1 MKRINLTG
9 WIVIGMV
16 CGIAVGLLTPSVARE
31 LTPLSNIFLRAVKA
45 VIAPLIFGALIAAIA
60 GAGSLKA
67 TTRLGAKTYAY
78 FWIVTTLALA
88 CGMLT
93 ALAMRPGLGIVLP
106 TGKATADLPSNPMT
120 FGAMLEQVMPNS
132 LIDAMAR
139 GDVLQIVVFCSVL
152 GLACAAIGARAKP
165 VVDFA
170 EALAEVMFRV
180 TSYVMWLAPFGV
192 GAAVAVTIGN
202 GGLGALSAL
211 GKVVLTL
218 YLALLLFTL
227 LVLLPLFLWTRVS
240 WRQFYQVMREP
251 FLLAVTT
258 TSSGVALPL
267 LLENLE
273 RLGIPK
279 RITGFVVPA
288 CFCFNL
294 TGTTLYIPIAVLFTA
309 QAAGVTLSVGQL
321 VLLFFTLMITSKG
334 APAVPRSSLLIIIG
348 TLNSLRLPVEG
359 VALLLSVE
367 VAMDLVRTGVN
378 ILGHGVAPL
387 VIARWEAQALPADES
402 VNGSIAEQSA

>member
-1 MKRINLTG
+1 MKRITLTG
-9 WIVIGMV
+9 WIVIGMLA
-16 CGIAVGLLTPSVARE
+16 GIAVGVLAPSIARE

-45 VIAPLIFGALIAAIA
+45 VIAPLIFGALISALA
-60 GAGSLKA
+60 GAGSLQA
-67 TTRLGAKTYAY
+67 IGRLGLRTFVY
-78 FWIVTTLALA
+78 FWVVTTLALA

-93 ALAMRPGLGIVLP
+93 ALVMKPGFGIVLP
-106 TGKATADLPSNPMT
+106 TDKATADLPTTPLT
-120 FGAMLEQVMPNS
+120 FSAMLEQVVPNS

-139 GDVLQIVVFCSVL
+139 GDVLQIVVFCSVF
-152 GLACAAIGARAKP
+152 GLACAALGARAKP
-165 VVDFA
+165 VVVFA

-180 TSYVMWLAPFGV
+180 TSYAMWLAPLGV

-211 GKVVLTL
+211 WRVVLTL

-227 LVLLPLFLWTRVS
+227 LALLPLFVWARVS
-240 WRQFYQVMREP
+240 WRQFYQAMREP
-251 FLLAVTT
+251 FLLAVAT

-273 RLGIPK
+273 RMGVPK
-279 RITGFVVPA
+279 RITGFVLPA

-309 QAAGVTLSVGQL
+309 QAAGVMLSAGQL
-321 VLLFFTLMITSKG
+321 ALLFLMLMITSKG
-334 APAVPRSSLLIIIG
+334 APAVPRSSLLIILG

-359 VALLLSVE
+359 VALLLSAE
-367 VAMDLVRTGVN
+367 IAMDMVRTAVN

-387 VIARWEAQALPADES
+387 VIARWEEAAAPAAELPP
-402 VNGSIAEQSA
+402 AEIEPSA